1 MKVLLLNGSPHRR
14 GCTNRALEEVA
25 RQLQAEGIETEIF
38 WVGAKPVAGCN
49 ACGGCRKTGKCVTE
63 DGVNLFIE
71 KAAGADGF
79 VFGSPVHYAA
89 ASSSLTGFMNRVCY
103 AAGRQI
109 FRMKPGAAVVSARRA
124 GTTAALDQI
133 NKIFTIMEMP
143 IVSSRYW
150 NMVHGQTPEDVEKD
164 EEGLFIMRVLGKNM
178 AYLLKCMEAGKQ
190 AGIRLPEVEAPC
202 QTNFIR

>member
-1 MKVLLLNGSPHRR
+1 MKVLMLNGSPHQR

-25 RQLQAEGIETEIF
+25 KVLQAEGIETEIF

-63 DGVNLFIE
+63 DRVNLFIE
-71 KAAGADGF
+71 KAAEADGF
-79 VFGSPVHYAA
+79 LFGSPVHYAA
-89 ASSSLTGFMNRVCY
+89 ASSSLTAFLDRVCY
-103 AAGRQI
+103 AAGRRI

-143 IVSSRYW
+143 AVSSRYW

-190 AGIRLPEVEAPC
+190 AGIRLPEEETPT

>member
-1 MKVLLLNGSPHRR
+1 MKVLMLNGSPHQR

-25 RQLQAEGIETEIF
+25 KVLEAEGIETEIF

-63 DGVNLFIE
+63 DRVNLFIE
-71 KAAGADGF
+71 KAAEADGF
-79 VFGSPVHYAA
+79 LFGSPVHYAA
-89 ASSSLTGFMNRVCY
+89 ASSSLTAFLDRVCY
-103 AAGRQI
+103 AAGRRI

-143 IVSSRYW
+143 VVSSRYW

-190 AGIRLPEVEAPC
+190 AGIRLPEEETPT

>member
-1 MKVLLLNGSPHRR
+1 MKVLMLNGSPHQR

-25 RQLQAEGIETEIF
+25 KVLEAEGIETEIF

-63 DGVNLFIE
+63 DRVNLFIE
-71 KAAGADGF
+71 KAAEADGF
-79 VFGSPVHYAA
+79 LFGSPVHYAA
-89 ASSSLTGFMNRVCY
+89 ASSSLTAFLDRVCY
-103 AAGRQI
+103 AAGRRI

-143 IVSSRYW
+143 VVSSRYW

-190 AGIRLPEVEAPC
+190 AGIRLPEEEAPT

>member
-1 MKVLLLNGSPHRR
+1 MKVLMLNGSPHQR

-25 RQLQAEGIETEIF
+25 KVLQAEGIETEIF

-63 DGVNLFIE
+63 DRVNLFIE
-71 KAAGADGF
+71 KAAEADGF
-79 VFGSPVHYAA
+79 LFGSPVHYAA
-89 ASSSLTGFMNRVCY
+89 ASSSLTAFLDRVCY
-103 AAGRQI
+103 AAGRRI

-143 IVSSRYW
+143 VVSSRYW

-190 AGIRLPEVEAPC
+190 AGIRLPEEEAPT